1 MLGKNQRQPCVK
13 TKTKKAD
20 LQRRDAVNLT
30 CNERFFLFRDE
41 NRATKLQSHLPK
53 PLFVDSARFPFLSR
67 LCFFLSPS
75 FFFPSLFLVVCL
87 VACVSSRADNNKAKM
102 RNRSCTALLLF
113 VVACALC
120 TSVTTAEKCDVRCWL
135 GQLRV
140 FIPSLGPMKIGL
152 SNLWLTNMTV
162 KDIELHGITSEYP
175 SKHNNP
181 DNIQTTFYVG
191 ITNAAIKIHSWWGW
205 EEGSDD
211 HEVDMNASGVDFSLG
226 LLFST
231 GSDGL
236 IEEVSVNYMDM
247 AIDDLKVDF
256 HNKFVNAFS
265 GIVNI
270 VKNLV
275 IAGIK
280 GKVQETLD
288 DLFKNNVT
296 EMFHMANG
304 YIREYL
310 NNTEALDLPVNT
322 TDMVDIRTST
332 IVDAVRFLFDDFIG
346 VNGPVNLSYIVNL
359 FANEEK
365 QIRLTQF
372 YNESIEF
379 TIPISDLDANIT
391 LGIKDVVLSDLDTWR
406 HFELMTPKSEVM
418 LVCKTDLE
426 HLGINVSWYVNVSI
440 GNNGTFEGE
449 VESLY
454 EEAEIG
460 TYLDDNVMDLILQL
474 ASWSGVA
481 TNYSS
486 AQCLNTS
493 CMEALVSG
501 DSTGLT
507 FFQLNFTFRYIELLA
522 NTGDLEAD
530 VRDVF
535 NNLVSLFVDNYKP
548 FIAPALN
555 GFVRG
560 EGLVLLN
567 GLLSDALVDTFC
579 PDLPDNVT
587 AEVNPGAT
595 AGSVAGAGVLT
606 ALLVLL
612 PCGDRIKKKRKSK
625 KDEKETDGVELE
637 NQTPTETTPMECDEE
652 GATYA
657 CVFKAPKWI
666 REFTRTDPEGASL
679 FLDQRLNF
687 WFRMVMPFLLLLTI
701 GIFISSNTGVGA
713 SVFVYLT
720 LGTQKTIILPSLF
733 DFGLINTVIEMW
745 TAKVYPLAVLILLM
759 SGVWPYAKVVLMIV
773 CFFMPKSLMPG
784 KIRNRMMVVL
794 DMLGKWSLL
803 DTYVM
808 LMMLVALH
816 FHIVFPVK
824 GEDVEGPMMIDLYVY
839 PAYGFLTLAL
849 GTLVSLIMSHLVLGA
864 HRILERGATDNTVE
878 TAVEKKPL
886 MSFVPGFLGK
896 TVPRFFVL
904 GFLVVTLALSIA
916 GSVLMTFSFNFEGL
930 AGWALPLLDVS
941 AHREYSVLDLGVQL
955 PQSAQNPNSFTVRFT
970 QVVHLLTAFVAP
982 ILHIVAMILLWVVP
996 LKRTVQYY
1004 WFRVC
1009 DVLYAWSCA
1018 DVFIISIIAAVLQIQ
1033 QFAGF
1038 MVGDKCDFIQPYI
1051 EEYFG
1056 ELLGDYPTSC
1066 FEVIARLESGC
1077 YLLFVAVILHTILTL
1092 LFTKSADKALNVR
1105 AGYKDGIIPPKDKST
1120 PTETPKSDDS
1130 ADEKASQDK
1139 GSTPEPQYAP
1149 TELVPT
1155 TSPCP
1160 YPVPPSSSSSSSSS
1174 GPSDGVSSSVVS
1186 SASSVEDLPA
1196 PENMAPA
1203 PPCEE
1208 PTASATE

>member
-1 MLGKNQRQPCVK
+1 MFVC
-13 TKTKKAD
+13 
-20 LQRRDAVNLT
+20 
-30 CNERFFLFRDE
+30 LF
-41 NRATKLQSHLPK
+41 
-53 PLFVDSARFPFLSR
+53 FLSR
-67 LCFFLSPS
+67 
-75 FFFPSLFLVVCL
+75 VG
-87 VACVSSRADNNKAKM
+87 CVSFRANKVKM
-102 RNRSCTALLLF
+102 RRKSCTAVLLLA
-113 VVACALC
+113 VAYALC
-120 TSVTTAEKCDVRCWL
+120 TSVTTADRCDVRCWL
-135 GQLRV
+135 SQLV
-140 FIPSLGPMKIGL
+140 VVIPELNVEVTSAITLY
-152 SNLWLTNMTV
+152 LTNLTI
-162 KDIELHGITSEYP
+162 KDITLNGITSEYP
-175 SKHNNP
+175 STHNNP
-181 DNIQTTFYVG
+181 NNIKTTYYVAVTDAAAKMNSLWSTKEGKADNECDI
-191 ITNAAIKIHSWWGW
+191 
-205 EEGSDD
+205 D
-211 HEVDMNASGVDFSLG
+211 ASGVDFSLG
-226 LLFST
+226 LLFTT

-236 IEEVSVNYMDM
+236 IEEVSVNYLDM
-247 AIDDLKVDF
+247 AIETLKVDF
-256 HNKFVNAFS
+256 HDFGMNLLT
-265 GIVNI
+265 NI
-270 VKNLV
+270 VLVLKNAL
-275 IAGIK
+275 IKTIK

-296 EMFHMANG
+296 EMFHMVNG

-310 NNTEALDLPVNT
+310 NNTEALDVPVET
-322 TDMVDIRTST
+322 TEMVDLRTST
-332 IVDAVRFLFDDFIG
+332 LIDAARFLFDDFIG
-346 VNGPVNLSYIVNL
+346 VNGPVNLSYIVGL

-365 QIRLTQF
+365 ELRLTQF
-372 YNESIEF
+372 YNESLEF
-379 TIPISDLDANIT
+379 TIPVSDLDANIT
-391 LGIKDVVLSDLDTWR
+391 LGIKDVVLTDLDTWR
-406 HFELMTPKSEVM
+406 HFELLTPKSEVM

-440 GNNGTFEGE
+440 GNNGTFAEK
-449 VESLY
+449 VDSLY
-454 EEAEIG
+454 EEAEVS
-460 TYLDDNVMDLILQL
+460 TYLDDNVMDLVMQL

-486 AQCLNTS
+486 NQCLNTS

-501 DSTGLT
+501 NSTGLT
-507 FFQLNFTFRYIELLA
+507 FFQLNFSFRYIQLLA
-522 NTGDLEAD
+522 STGDLEAD

-567 GLLSDALVDTFC
+567 GLLSDALVDAFC

-606 ALLVLL
+606 ALLVVL
-612 PCGDRIKKKRKSK
+612 PCGDRIKKKRQPK
-625 KDEKETDGVELE
+625 KDKKKDGEGGDVELE
-637 NQTPTETTPMECDEE
+637 SQTPTETTPMDCDED

-657 CVFKAPKWI
+657 CVFKAPKWV

-824 GEDVEGPMMIDLYVY
+824 GESVEGPMMIDLYVY

-886 MSFVPGFLGK
+886 MSFVPGLMGK
-896 TVPRFFVL
+896 MVPRYLVL
-904 GFLVVTLALSIA
+904 GFLVVALALAIA

-930 AGWALPLLDVS
+930 AGWALPLLDVP

-982 ILHIVAMILLWVVP
+982 ILHIIAMILLWVVP

-1105 AGYKDGIIPPKDKST
+1105 AGYKDGIIPPKDKDDTTT
-1120 PTETPKSDDS
+1120 PTETPK
-1130 ADEKASQDK
+1130 ADEKASQDDN
-1139 GSTPEPQYAP
+1139 STPEPQFAP

-1160 YPVPPSSSSSSSSS
+1160 YPVPPLSSSSSSSS
-1174 GPSDGVSSSVVS
+1174 GPSDRASSSVVS
-1186 SASSVEDLPA
+1186 SASEDEDLPA
-1196 PENMAPA
+1196 PGSMAPA
-1203 PPCEE
+1203 PPCEQ
-1208 PTASATE
+1208 PTVSATE

>member
-1 MLGKNQRQPCVK
+1 MRKRSS
-13 TKTKKAD
+13 TA
-20 LQRRDAVNLT
+20 
-30 CNERFFLFRDE
+30 
-41 NRATKLQSHLPK
+41 
-53 PLFVDSARFPFLSR
+53 
-67 LCFFLSPS
+67 
-75 FFFPSLFLVVCL
+75 LFLL
-87 VACVSSRADNNKAKM
+87 A
-102 RNRSCTALLLF
+102 
-113 VVACALC
+113 VACALC
-120 TSVTTAEKCDVRCWL
+120 SSVTTAERCDVRCWL
-135 GQLRV
+135 SQLV
-140 FIPSLGPMKIGL
+140 VVIPELNVEATSVITLY
-152 SNLWLTNMTV
+152 LTNLTI
-162 KDIELHGITSEYP
+162 KDIVLDKITSEYP
-175 SKHNNP
+175 STHNNP
-181 DNIQTTFYVG
+181 NNIKTTYYIAV
-191 ITNAAIKIHSWWGW
+191 TNASAKMNSLWSLKKG
-205 EEGSDD
+205 EADNKC
-211 HEVDMNASGVDFSLG
+211 DMNASGVDFSLG
-226 LLFST
+226 LLFTT
-231 GSDGL
+231 GEDGL
-236 IEEVSVNYMDM
+236 IEEVSVNYLDM
-247 AIDDLKVDF
+247 AIEKLEVKLYHWFYDTVAAIVVALKD
-256 HNKFVNAFS
+256 AIIS
-265 GIVNI
+265 S
-270 VKNLV
+270 VKE
-275 IAGIK
+275 
-280 GKVQETLD
+280 KVQETLD

-296 EMFHMANG
+296 EMFHMVNG

-310 NNTEALDLPVNT
+310 NNTEALEVPVKT
-322 TDMVDIRTST
+322 TEMVDLRTST
-332 IVDAVRFLFDDFIG
+332 LIDVARFLFDDFIG
-346 VNGPVNLSYIVNL
+346 VNGPVNLSYIVGL

-365 QIRLTQF
+365 QLRLTQF
-372 YNESIEF
+372 YNESLEF
-379 TIPISDLDANIT
+379 TIPVSDLDANIT

-406 HFELMTPKSEVM
+406 HFELLTPESEVM

-449 VESLY
+449 VDSLY
-454 EEAEIG
+454 EEAEIS
-460 TYLDDNVMDLILQL
+460 TYLDDNVMDLVLQL
-474 ASWSGVA
+474 ASWAGVA

-486 AQCLNTS
+486 NQCLNTS

-501 DSTGLT
+501 NSTGLT
-507 FFQLNFTFRYIELLA
+507 FFQLNFSFRYIELLA

-567 GLLSDALVDTFC
+567 GLLSDALVDAFC

-606 ALLVLL
+606 ALLVVL
-612 PCGDRIKKKRKSK
+612 PCGDRIKKKRKLK
-625 KDEKETDGVELE
+625 KDKKNGEDGVELE
-637 NQTPTETTPMECDEE
+637 SQTPTETTPMECDED

-657 CVFKAPKWI
+657 CVFKAPKWV

-759 SGVWPYAKVVLMIV
+759 SGVWPYAKVVLMII

-824 GEDVEGPMMIDLYVY
+824 GEDVEGPMMVNLYVY

-849 GTLVSLIMSHLVLGA
+849 GTLVSLVMSHLVLGA

-886 MSFVPGFLGK
+886 MAFVPGMLGK
-896 TVPRFFVL
+896 TVPRYLVL
-904 GFLVVTLALSIA
+904 GFLVVALALVIA

-930 AGWALPLLDVS
+930 AGWALPLLDVP

-982 ILHIVAMILLWVVP
+982 ILHIIAMILLWVIP

-1038 MVGDKCDFIQPYI
+1038 MVGDKCDFLQPYI

-1092 LFTKSADKALNVR
+1092 LFTKSAGKALNVR
-1105 AGYKDGIIPPKDKST
+1105 AGYKDGIIPPKDKT
-1120 PTETPKSDDS
+1120 ATETPKKDDS
-1130 ADEKASQDK
+1130 TGEKVSQ
-1139 GSTPEPQYAP
+1139 GSTTPEPQYAP

-1160 YPVPPSSSSSSSSS
+1160 YPVPPSESSSSS
-1174 GPSDGVSSSVVS
+1174 GPSSHVSSSSSSIVS

-1203 PPCEE
+1203 PPCEQ
-1208 PTASATE
+1208 PTLSATE

>member
-1 MLGKNQRQPCVK
+1 MKIVQQSYIRTCPNHDLLNQHAFRTFPDCVFFLIFPFFFFSSVFFCLFVRVACPFEPSKNQTR
-13 TKTKKAD
+13 
-20 LQRRDAVNLT
+20 
-30 CNERFFLFRDE
+30 
-41 NRATKLQSHLPK
+41 
-53 PLFVDSARFPFLSR
+53 
-67 LCFFLSPS
+67 
-75 FFFPSLFLVVCL
+75 
-87 VACVSSRADNNKAKM
+87 M
-102 RNRSCTALLLF
+102 RNRVGAAVFLLA
-113 VVACALC
+113 VACALC
-120 TSVTTAEKCDVRCWL
+120 VSVTTAEKCDVRCWL
-135 GQLRV
+135 RQLKV
-140 FIPSLGPMKIGL
+140 SIPSIGPIDITILLVKKQ
-152 SNLWLTNMTV
+152 LWLTQLNISEIV
-162 KDIELHGITSEYP
+162 LDGITSEYP
-175 SKHNNP
+175 SKHDNP
-181 DNIQTTFYVG
+181 NNIQTSFYVG
-191 ITNAAIKIHSWWGW
+191 ITNASAKMSSYWGW
-205 EEGSDD
+205 EEGSK
-211 HEVDMNASGVDFSLG
+211 ENLVDINASGVDFSLG
-226 LLFST
+226 VIFST

-236 IEEVSVNYMDM
+236 IEEVSVNHMDM
-247 AIDDLKVDF
+247 AIETLDIDF
-256 HNKFVNAFS
+256 HDWNLNNLK
-265 GIVNI
+265 NI
-270 VKNLV
+270 VLIFKNAL
-275 IAGIK
+275 INGIK

-288 DLFKNNVT
+288 DLFRNNVT
-296 EMFHMANG
+296 EMFHMVNG
-304 YIREYL
+304 YIREYM
-310 NNTEALDLPVNT
+310 NNTEALDIPVNT
-322 TDMVDIRTST
+322 TEMVDLRTST
-332 IVDAVRFLFDDFIG
+332 LIDAARFLFDDFIG
-346 VNGPVNLSYIVNL
+346 VNGPVNLSYIVGL

-365 QIRLTQF
+365 ELRLTQF
-372 YNESIEF
+372 YNETLEF
-379 TIPISDLDANIT
+379 TIPVSDLDANIT

-406 HFELMTPKSEVM
+406 HFELATPESEVM

-440 GNNGTFEGE
+440 GNNGTFTEK
-449 VESLY
+449 VDSLF
-454 EEAEIG
+454 EEAEIS
-460 TYLDDNVMDLILQL
+460 TYLDDNVMDLVMQL
-474 ASWSGVA
+474 GSWSGVA
-481 TNYSS
+481 TNYTNN
-486 AQCLNTS
+486 QCMNTS

-501 DSTGLT
+501 NSTGLT
-507 FFQLNFTFRYIELLA
+507 FFQLNFSFRYIQLLA

-560 EGLVLLN
+560 EGLTLLN
-567 GLLSDALVDTFC
+567 GLLSDALVDAFC
-579 PDLPDNVT
+579 PDIPDNVT

-595 AGSVAGAGVLT
+595 AGSVVGAGVLT
-606 ALLVLL
+606 GLLVVF
-612 PCGDRIKKKRKSK
+612 PCVDRLKKKRKPKSK
-625 KDEKETDGVELE
+625 KEGESEGDVELE
-637 NQTPTETTPMECDEE
+637 NQTPTETTPMESDED

-657 CVFKAPKWI
+657 CVFKAPRWV

-687 WFRMVMPFLLLLTI
+687 WFRMVMPLLLLLTI

-720 LGTQKTIILPSLF
+720 LGPQKTVVLPSLF

-824 GEDVEGPMMIDLYVY
+824 GESVEGPLMIDLYVY

-886 MSFVPGFLGK
+886 MNFVPGKMGG
-896 TVPRFFVL
+896 TVCRYLVL
-904 GFLVVTLALSIA
+904 GFLVVTLALEIA

-970 QVVHLLTAFVAP
+970 QVVHLLTAFVVP

-1004 WFRVC
+1004 LFRVC

-1077 YLLFVAVILHTILTL
+1077 YLLFVSVILHTIFTI
-1092 LFTKSADKALNVR
+1092 LFTKSAGKALNVR
-1105 AGYKDGIIPPKDKST
+1105 AGYKDGIIPPKDKTS
-1120 PTETPKSDDS
+1120 TETPMTD
-1130 ADEKASQDK
+1130 ATTDEKASQN
-1139 GSTPEPQYAP
+1139 SPTPEPQYAP

-1160 YPVPPSSSSSSSSS
+1160 YPAPPSSESSSSS
-1174 GPSDGVSSSVVS
+1174 GPSDRASSSVVS

-1196 PENMAPA
+1196 PESAAPA
-1203 PPCEE
+1203 PPCEQ
-1208 PTASATE
+1208 PTVSATE

>member
-1 MLGKNQRQPCVK
+1 
-13 TKTKKAD
+13 
-20 LQRRDAVNLT
+20 
-30 CNERFFLFRDE
+30 
-41 NRATKLQSHLPK
+41 
-53 PLFVDSARFPFLSR
+53 
-67 LCFFLSPS
+67 
-75 FFFPSLFLVVCL
+75 
-87 VACVSSRADNNKAKM
+87 M
-102 RNRSCTALLLF
+102 RKRSCTALLLLA
-113 VVACALC
+113 VACALC
-120 TSVTTAEKCDVRCWL
+120 SSVTTAERCDVRCWL
-135 GQLRV
+135 SQLV
-140 FIPSLGPMKIGL
+140 VVIPELTVEATSAIKLY
-152 SNLWLTNMTV
+152 LTNLTI
-162 KDIELHGITSEYP
+162 KDIVLDKITSEYP
-175 SKHNNP
+175 STHNNP
-181 DNIQTTFYVG
+181 NNIKTTYYIAV
-191 ITNAAIKIHSWWGW
+191 TNASAKMNSLWSLKKG
-205 EEGSDD
+205 EADNKC
-211 HEVDMNASGVDFSLG
+211 DMNASGVDFSLG
-226 LLFST
+226 LLFTT
-231 GSDGL
+231 GEDGL
-236 IEEVSVNYMDM
+236 IEEVSVNYLDM
-247 AIDDLKVDF
+247 AIEKLEVKLYNLFYDAIAAIVVALK
-256 HNKFVNAFS
+256 NAIIS
-265 GIVNI
+265 S
-270 VKNLV
+270 VKE
-275 IAGIK
+275 
-280 GKVQETLD
+280 KVQETLD

-296 EMFHMANG
+296 EMFHMVNG

-310 NNTEALDLPVNT
+310 NNTEALEVPVKT
-322 TDMVDIRTST
+322 TEMVDLRTST
-332 IVDAVRFLFDDFIG
+332 LIDVARFLFDDFIG
-346 VNGPVNLSYIVNL
+346 VNGPVNLSYIVGL

-365 QIRLTQF
+365 QLRLTQF
-372 YNESIEF
+372 YNESLEF
-379 TIPISDLDANIT
+379 TIPVSDLDANIT

-406 HFELMTPKSEVM
+406 HFELLTPESEVM

-449 VESLY
+449 VDSLY
-454 EEAEIG
+454 EEAEIS
-460 TYLDDNVMDLILQL
+460 TYLDDNVMDLVLQL
-474 ASWSGVA
+474 ASWAGVA

-486 AQCLNTS
+486 NQCLNTS

-501 DSTGLT
+501 NSTGLT
-507 FFQLNFTFRYIELLA
+507 FFQLNFSFRYIELLA

-535 NNLVSLFVDNYKP
+535 NNFVSLFVDNYKP

-567 GLLSDALVDTFC
+567 GLLSDALVDAFC

-606 ALLVLL
+606 ALLVVL
-612 PCGDRIKKKRKSK
+612 PCGDRIKKKRKLK
-625 KDEKETDGVELE
+625 KDKKNGEDGVELE
-637 NQTPTETTPMECDEE
+637 SQTPTETTPMECDED

-657 CVFKAPKWI
+657 CVFKAPKWV

-759 SGVWPYAKVVLMIV
+759 SGVWPYAKVVLMII

-824 GEDVEGPMMIDLYVY
+824 GEDVEGPMMVNLYVY

-849 GTLVSLIMSHLVLGA
+849 GTLVSLVMSHLVLGA

-886 MSFVPGFLGK
+886 MAFVPGMLGK
-896 TVPRFFVL
+896 TVPRYLVL
-904 GFLVVTLALSIA
+904 GFLVVALALVIA

-930 AGWALPLLDVS
+930 AGWALPLLDVP

-982 ILHIVAMILLWVVP
+982 ILHIIAMILLWVIP

-1038 MVGDKCDFIQPYI
+1038 MVGDKCDFLQPYI

-1092 LFTKSADKALNVR
+1092 LFTKSAGKALNVR
-1105 AGYKDGIIPPKDKST
+1105 AGYKDGIIPPKDKT
-1120 PTETPKSDDS
+1120 ATETPKKDDS
-1130 ADEKASQDK
+1130 TGEKVSQ
-1139 GSTPEPQYAP
+1139 GSTTPEPQYAP

-1160 YPVPPSSSSSSSSS
+1160 YPVPPSESSSSS
-1174 GPSDGVSSSVVS
+1174 GPSSHVSSSSSSIVS

-1203 PPCEE
+1203 PPCEQ
-1208 PTASATE
+1208 PTLSATE